1 MECATDYK
9 VLVNMVGNFNFL
21 CTLAL
26 HFSSEFHHFKTKFRV
41 LAHCAPCSTYRVTW
55 NFTRVLSREQGEW
68 SCNLAQLRMNYFS
81 PFKTIINN
89 SVLISVPM
97 FLPRTIAPIGGGCR
111 RLRRHWTPRYHPGAR
126 RDPHGYPRG
135 PWRWI
140 GQWRPAYVS
149 SSFLLQR
156 FKSKPDWRRR
166 TTITVNPTP
175 VKIVKV
181 NIFGHRLQ

>member
-1 MECATDYK
+1 
-9 VLVNMVGNFNFL
+9 
-21 CTLAL
+21 
-26 HFSSEFHHFKTKFRV
+26 
-41 LAHCAPCSTYRVTW
+41 
-55 NFTRVLSREQGEW
+55 
-68 SCNLAQLRMNYFS
+68 MNYFS
-81 PFKTIINN
+81 PFKTIINY
-89 SVLISVPM
+89 SVIISVPM

-166 TTITVNPTP
+166 TAISFNQTP

-181 NIFGHRLQ
+181 NIFGIMHWYNFWYEVLPMTGNGSFIWICWNFKKLVKWLQIQAWLTTTDDDIRQSDPGQDR